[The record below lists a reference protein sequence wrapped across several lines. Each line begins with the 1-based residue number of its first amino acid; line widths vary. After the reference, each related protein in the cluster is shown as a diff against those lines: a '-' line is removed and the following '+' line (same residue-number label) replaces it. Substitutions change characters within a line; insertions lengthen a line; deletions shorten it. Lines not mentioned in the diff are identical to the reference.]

1 MPEWLQQWD
10 ASLGPS
16 QQTSPPANG
25 WSAGDLV
32 CLSVQQ
38 ENELPSTAVSPAP
51 LFLSSA
57 WQSTQS
63 TALSAERACSKLCF
77 PLVGPLGTVT
87 RHTAG
92 SAPRAPPP
100 EPQRLQVKAPPERSD
115 TPPPTRQRSLLAPR
129 GRWPL
134 THTHKVSGG
143 SSCQPTHTCSPPS
156 RVHWS

>member
-1 MPEWLQQWD
+1 MVPEWLQQWD

-63 TALSAERACSKLCF
+63 TALSAEGACSKFSF

-87 RHTAG
+87 GHTAG
-92 SAPRAPPP
+92 SAPRVPP
-100 EPQRLQVKAPPERSD
+100 EPQRLQVEA
-115 TPPPTRQRSLLAPR
+115 PPPTRQGSLLAPT
-129 GRWPL
+129 P
-134 THTHKVSGG
+134 GG
-143 SSCQPTHTCSPPS
+143 L
-156 RVHWS
+156 